1 MIDTQTNNAMHAYSQ
16 AYQQLYRR
24 TPNDLRMLD
33 QGWVIVNG
41 ARMQVHELE
50 FLTHQLQLEYD
61 RERARQRGIVQRLMN
76 WFRQ

>member
-1 MIDTQTNNAMHAYSQ
+1 MIDTQTNNAIHAYAQ

-24 TPNDLRMLD
+24 TPHDLRMLD

-50 FLTHQLQLEYD
+50 FLTQQLQLEYD